1 MKKAITITLILI
13 SLDISA
19 LFYIK
24 ANSSDFTIGTTL
36 SQTLK
41 KDSKWHSVAFLSKS
55 LSLMNKTM
63 KYITRKYVTLV
74 KIEIDYKNFKYFITT
89 RKLN

>member
-55 LSLMNKTM
+55 LSLIEQNYEIHHK
-63 KYITRKYVTLV
+63 
-74 KIEIDYKNFKYFITT
+74 KICNSSQNWD
-89 RKLN
+89 RL